1 MYWTDVINQVL
12 IFAIMAMSL
21 NLLLGYAGQISVA
34 HAAFAA
40 IGGYATGYLSL
51 KHGWS
56 IGYAMLFGVVLAFGI
71 GVLISIPALLL
82 TSDYLILLT
91 LAVQTI
97 ILVIIS
103 SVASLGGLYGLT
115 GLPSVTIFGTELL
128 RPSDWLGPLLVATI
142 LLFAA
147 LTWIGQSPFGRV
159 LRGIREDQLATQ
171 ALGKDVFLRKVVVFG
186 LTSAI
191 AAFGGALYG
200 LYNGTVSPPLYG
212 FSLSILLVAMVVL
225 GGRGNMLG
233 AILGA
238 AVVIGAQ
245 PFFEKVIQLDPAKA
259 ALVRLLCFGV
269 LLVLVLLLR
278 PQGLL
283 PESATPSA
291 LLRRLRRGGPVGAP
305 SADGRALGASA
316 EELARVLATGA
327 GTEQVADPE
336 PVVEIRGLRKAF
348 GGIHA
353 VDGLS
358 FDLLEGRVTGLI
370 GPNGAG
376 KTTVFNLLTGAIPP
390 DEGTVTLFGTDITGW
405 PIDRV
410 ARHGMVRSFQD
421 VRVFGGISVLD
432 NVRMAVPGQRGET
445 LRDLFLTPWKVISDQ
460 RRTRRLAEQA
470 LGFVGLVDK
479 EHLPVSTL
487 PFGEQ
492 KLVALARIL
501 AADAKVILLDEPA
514 SGIDTEWVDRMCD
527 LIRRLRDYG
536 LTICIVEHNLHVVE
550 RVADR
555 IYFMEAGRI
564 ASEGAAMED
573 LIQDERLVE
582 VYFGQP

>member
-1 MYWTDVINQVL
+1 MYWTDVANQVL
-12 IFAIMAMSL
+12 IFAILAMSL
-21 NLLLGYAGQISVA
+21 NLLLGYAGQVSVA

-40 IGGYATGYLSL
+40 IGGYAAGYLSL

-56 IGYAMLFGVVLAFGI
+56 VGAAIAFGVVLAFVI
-71 GVLISIPALLL
+71 GVLISVPALLL
-82 TSDYLILLT
+82 SSEYLILLT
-91 LAVQTI
+91 LSVQTI
-97 ILVIIS
+97 ILVLIS
-103 SVASLGGLYGLT
+103 SVAALGGLYGLT
-115 GLPSVTIFGTELL
+115 GLATVTVLGKELL
-128 RPSDWLGPLLVATI
+128 RPSDWFLPLLLATAI
-142 LLFAA
+142 VYAA
-147 LTWIGQSPFGRV
+147 LTWIGQSPMGRV

-171 ALGKDVFLRKVVVFG
+171 SLGKDVFLRKVVVFG
-186 LTSAI
+186 LTSAV
-191 AAFGGALYG
+191 AAFGGALFG
-200 LYNGTVSPPLYG
+200 LYNGTVSPSLYG
-212 FSLSILLVAMVVL
+212 FSTSILLVAMVVL

-233 AILGA
+233 SVLGA
-238 AVVIGAQ
+238 GVVIGAQ

-259 ALVRLLCFGV
+259 ALVRLLCFGLLLIVV
-269 LLVLVLLLR
+269 LLVR

-283 PESATPSA
+283 PETATVSA
-291 LLRRLRRGGPVGAP
+291 LLRRLRRKRGTAQVAM
-305 SADGRALGASA
+305 SA
-316 EELARVLATGA
+316 EAFATELAAGA
-327 GTEQVADPE
+327 GTEH
-336 PVVEIRGLRKAF
+336 VEDARPAVEVTDVRKAF
-348 GGIHA
+348 GGIQA

-390 DEGTVTLFGTDITGW
+390 DAGTVKLHGEDITAW

-421 VRVFGGISVLD
+421 VRTFPGLSVLD
-432 NVRMAVPGQRGET
+432 NVRMAVPDQRGET
-445 LRDLFLTPWKVISDQ
+445 LRDLFLTPWRVVADQ
-460 RRTRRLAEQA
+460 RRTRVLAENA
-470 LGFVGLVDK
+470 LRFVGLADNQHVA
-479 EHLPVSTL
+479 VGTL

-501 AADAKVILLDEPA
+501 AADARVLLLDEPA
-514 SGIDTEWVDRMCD
+514 SGIDSEWVDRMVD
-527 LIRRLRDYG
+527 IIRRLRDQG

-564 ASEGAAMED
+564 SAGGTMQD
-573 LIQDERLVE
+573 LVQDERLVE